1 MATIREMLA
10 TAKDAGASDL
20 HITVG
25 VPPKMRVNGQ
35 LLTMD
40 YPRMLPPDTEKLLDE
55 IMDEKQRARFEEKG
69 EHDMS
74 FSIPE
79 LGRYRVNA
87 YKQRGSVAI
96 ALRLVGTEV
105 PSPEKLGVPSSVIDL
120 YQRKRGLVLVTG
132 PTGSGKSTTLYTAL
146 SELNKE
152 DVNII

>member
-1 MATIREMLA
+1 MATIKEMLA
-10 TAKDAGASDL
+10 IAKDAGASDL

-35 LLTMD
+35 LITMD
-40 YPRMLPPDTEKLLDE
+40 FERLLPPDTEALADE
-55 IMDEKQRARFEEKG
+55 IMDPVQRAKFEEKG

-96 ALRLVGTEV
+96 ALRLVGTRYLRRR
-105 PSPEKLGVPSSVIDL
+105 S
-120 YQRKRGLVLVTG
+120 LVY
-132 PTGSGKSTTLYTAL
+132 PHL
-146 SELNKE
+146 SLTFIREKE
-152 DVNII
+152 DLSW

>member
-87 YKQRGSVAI
+87 Y
-96 ALRLVGTEV
+96 
-105 PSPEKLGVPSSVIDL
+105 
-120 YQRKRGLVLVTG
+120 
-132 PTGSGKSTTLYTAL
+132 
-146 SELNKE
+146 
-152 DVNII
+152 